1 MEVKAKL
8 RFLRIAPR
16 KVRLVADLIRAKSA
30 LAAESQ
36 LSFMPKG
43 SARPMLK
50 LLNSA
55 VANAENNF
63 KLKKDNLYI
72 KRIMVDEG
80 PKLKRWRPRAFGRA
94 APILKRSSHITIILD
109 ELKVV
114 PPKTKGKAKAK
125 TGKTSLQPTPRGVA
139 VTKEAARPLVDF
151 KEIKHESKGKTEA
164 STKPEEQKKKPLL
177 NFKNIKDRFTRRL
190 GER

>member
-63 KLKKDNLYI
+63 KLKKDNLFI
-72 KRIMVDEG
+72 KRIMDDEG

-109 ELKVV
+109 ELKVT
-114 PPKTKGKAKAK
+114 PPKTKGK
-125 TGKTSLQPTPRGVA
+125 GKTKTVKPAAKPSDHTTP
-139 VTKEAARPLVDF
+139 TKEAARPVVDF

-164 STKPEEQKKKPLL
+164 STKPEEQKKKSLL
-177 NFKNIKDRFTRRL
+177 DFKNIKDRFTRRL

>member
-1 MEVKAKL
+1 M

-16 KVRLVADLIRAKSA
+16 KVRLVADLIRSKTVV
-30 LAAESQ
+30 AAESQ
-36 LSFMPKG
+36 LLFLSKG

-63 KLKKDNLYI
+63 KLKKDNLFI

-94 APILKRSSHITIILD
+94 TPILKRSSHITIILD
-109 ELKVV
+109 ELKVT
-114 PPKTKGKAKAK
+114 PPKTKVKGKIKTVKSVAKSSVH
-125 TGKTSLQPTPRGVA
+125 TTP
-139 VTKEAARPLVDF
+139 TKEKETARPVVDF
-151 KEIKHESKGKTEA
+151 KEIKHESKGKTEIL
-164 STKPEEQKKKPLL
+164 TKPEEQKKKSFLD
-177 NFKNIKDRFTRRL
+177 FKNIKDKFTRRL